1 MRKKLLTFIGAVLV
15 FVLCFAF
22 IPACGNNEKEPE
34 PEEPVSVGLT
44 ISKTELTMNI
54 NTEEQLTAS
63 TNDDSLYTFTW
74 SSSDTEVATVTGGL
88 VSAKGAGTATITVG
102 CRKKGSAAVLE
113 SKTCKVTVVDHHI
126 ALDKTSILILP
137 DTGISSVTIQAQV
150 EGSNDPVVWTSSDES
165 VATVDGGVVT
175 ARKTGQAVI
184 TATSGDLTNTCRITV
199 ANKISVEVGGK
210 ASLASSL
217 SSPVWTS
224 SDDGIVKIEN
234 GEVTGVG
241 LGTTTV
247 TATSGD
253 EKQDYIVT
261 VAAKSDMKEYTLE
274 SGKKADA
281 ANNPGVWNYLLE
293 SDQAATSEIPVY
305 KNGVLA
311 IDITSIGESGSN
323 FAYLR
328 YQPDNVGGIYYNV
341 SLYMWA
347 GADGI
352 VAINGVDTEIKAGA
366 NVLDMTYT
374 SKKPSAADTFQFKF
388 RTATAYIISVMFE
401 ESEPETPLTLDKT
414 SLELI
419 PGATAKLEAT
429 YEEDSVFEWS
439 TSDAKVATVNDG
451 LVTAV
456 AEGTATITVK
466 SGDKTADC
474 IVTVSSEMV
483 TLSESFVTLYLEDD
497 EDGTAH
503 DHVTLSAQSSSGGQ
517 VEWATSNEGVVTV
530 EGGVIKAVSEGWA
543 TITASTEKSSA
554 KCIVFVAA
562 TAASYT
568 MTEGKNADVPNNP
581 GIWFWAGN
589 KGSGVQYD
597 NGTITVKFEE
607 GHSAVSGDKTFMVRY
622 MPYIEGDYNISFNLK
637 IDCSDNI
644 GETDI
649 ITVTLKGDGGVME
662 LTAAQLA
669 QGVEC
674 SSSLSEFFQL
684 KVSGIAAEVTAD
696 ITISD
701 IVLTPVV

>member
-113 SKTCKVTVVDHHI
+113 SKTCKVTVVDI

-466 SGDKTADC
+466 SGT
-474 IVTVSSEMV
+474 
-483 TLSESFVTLYLEDD
+483 
-497 EDGTAH
+497 
-503 DHVTLSAQSSSGGQ
+503 
-517 VEWATSNEGVVTV
+517 
-530 EGGVIKAVSEGWA
+530 
-543 TITASTEKSSA
+543 
-554 KCIVFVAA
+554 
-562 TAASYT
+562 
-568 MTEGKNADVPNNP
+568 KN
-581 GIWFWAGN
+581 
-589 KGSGVQYD
+589 
-597 NGTITVKFEE
+597 
-607 GHSAVSGDKTFMVRY
+607 
-622 MPYIEGDYNISFNLK
+622 
-637 IDCSDNI
+637 
-644 GETDI
+644 
-649 ITVTLKGDGGVME
+649 
-662 LTAAQLA
+662 
-669 QGVEC
+669 
-674 SSSLSEFFQL
+674 
-684 KVSGIAAEVTAD
+684 
-696 ITISD
+696 
-701 IVLTPVV
+701 